1 MRFLP
6 KKHFR
11 WREPKEFV
19 KLTDAFARAKR
30 LWWHRTLGALIS
42 AASLMLI
49 WFLARFNPRKQPP
62 PFEIALP
69 MFFVGGVV
77 FAYVIPWIIS
87 LCPVEITFFEKN
99 LLRIRGNAHRTIKY
113 SDIAS
118 FSWRIRDDFSTLVLK
133 LRPHNREVLIGVPLE
148 ISREAVSQFL
158 LKRHIQSEPST
169 SCSSSA
175 SNEDTETK

>member
-6 KKHFR
+6 KKHFK

-30 LWWHRTLGALIS
+30 LWWHRPLGALIS

-49 WFLARFNPRKQPP
+49 WFLARFNPRNQPP

-69 MFFVGGVV
+69 LSLPAGVC
-77 FAYVIPWIIS
+77 FAYVLPWIIS
-87 LCPVEITFFEKN
+87 LCPVDIFIFEKE
-99 LLRIRGNAHRTIKY
+99 LTRIRGNTHRAIKY

-118 FSWRIRDDFSTLVLK
+118 FTWRIRDDFSTLVLK
-133 LRPHNREVLIGVPLE
+133 LRPHNREILIGVPLE
-148 ISREAVSQFL
+148 ISRDAVSQFL
-158 LKRHIQSEPST
+158 LDRHVQSEPST
-169 SCSSSA
+169 
-175 SNEDTETK
+175 